1 MKNITV
7 ISLLYHFS
15 FITSQVDLKNRLE
28 SCMNFQKT
36 H

>member
-7 ISLLYHFS
+7 FS
-15 FITSQVDLKNRLE
+15 FITSQADLKNRLE
-28 SCMNFQKT
+28 SCMSFQKT

>member
-7 ISLLYHFS
+7 FS

-28 SCMNFQKT
+28 SCMSFQKT

>member
-7 ISLLYHFS
+7 FS